1 MQYSSKRDKKRGMV
15 SEYIVHREYKEFVDL
30 YERLRY
36 VRTGEH
42 TTRMFPI
49 MPPNPFD
56 RRYYDRVDP
65 VRVRIIIR
73 FINEVI
79 EIIMRNAML
88 RNTDVFRKFLSPPP
102 SFSRTKTQG

>member
-1 MQYSSKRDKKRGMV
+1 M
-15 SEYIVHREYKEFVDL
+15 SEYIVHREFKEFADL

-36 VRTGEH
+36 ARTGEH
-42 TTRMFPI
+42 TTRMFPV

-56 RRYYDRVDP
+56 RRYFDRVDP

-79 EIIMRNAML
+79 EIIMRNGEL
-88 RNTDVFRKFLSPPP
+88 RTKDNFRKFLSPPP